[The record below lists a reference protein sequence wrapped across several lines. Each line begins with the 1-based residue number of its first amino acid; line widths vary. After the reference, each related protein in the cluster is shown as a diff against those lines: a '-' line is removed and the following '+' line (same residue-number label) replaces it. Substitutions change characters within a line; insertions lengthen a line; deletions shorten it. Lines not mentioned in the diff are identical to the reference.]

1 MKILIENLT
10 FESIIGILDHER
22 TTPQTVQIDCIIDY
36 HYSMNFFINYADVVH
51 LIQTTMDK
59 EKFEL
64 IEEALESL
72 SKILKDAFPRIH
84 TLELTIRKPNILPN
98 CTVGVSHC
106 KQFIH
111 NNTL

>member
-1 MKILIENLT
+1 MNILIENLT
-10 FESIIGILDHER
+10 FDTIIGIQDFER
-22 TTPQTVQIDCIIDY
+22 LTPQTVQIDCIIDY
-36 HYSMNFFINYADVVH
+36 HYSLNFFINYVEVTQ

-72 SKILKDAFPRIH
+72 IKTLKEAFPRIH
-84 TLELTIRKPNILPN
+84 SMTLTIRKPTILPN
-98 CTVGVSHC
+98 CTVGVSHF

-111 NNTL
+111 NNPL